1 MVLLVQNII
10 FFLLILL
17 LVTGT
22 KQTFSSP
29 AIAFVL
35 PFAISSFYLM
45 FNISR
50 WNVKLSDVTFFVI
63 LGGCVSFL
71 AGVVISNCICQ
82 SYEKKN
88 KIGLKNKLADL
99 THEFDVYVD
108 NKLLLVFTL
117 IQIFSVL
124 IVFRRVLAVSKK
136 YGYSGNISQLIYGY
150 RFLGTY
156 TTENLSLGAIGNLCY
171 NFATAAGFVW
181 VYILIH
187 KVVNKNNIPLALVVN
202 TVLSIVM
209 CLLKGG
215 RERAMQIVA
224 AGLLYYLFFN
234 KIRHKRKKE
243 LSPKQFAIVAIVGIA
258 VMGSFQ
264 MLGSILGRTVQ
275 ADPIQYIAVYL
286 CGSIRNLDVYVRD
299 LWGTHDVFGKMTFIR
314 IINYIGGKC
323 HNENWIYPL
332 DLPYQ
337 AANGKNS
344 GNIYTT
350 FYAYLYDF
358 GYIGVAI
365 MPFFIGFITNFFY
378 KIAART
384 TERNNNKINL
394 SLLIYGY
401 WYYTLLFSYFSNKF
415 YEMTFTIVFI
425 RNVIIWNALIYILK
439 KGSSGTL
446 VGRKCHFIL

>member
-1 MVLLVQNII
+1 MVLFVQNAI
-10 FFLLILL
+10 FFLLILF
-17 LVTGT
+17 LVTGA

-29 AIAFVL
+29 TVAFVL
-35 PFAISSFYLM
+35 PFAISSFYLT

-50 WNVKLSDVTFFVI
+50 WNVKLLGTTSFVI
-63 LGGCVSFL
+63 LGGCASFL
-71 AGVVISNCICQ
+71 AGVAISSYVCQ
-82 SYEKKN
+82 LYEKKY
-88 KIGLKNKLADL
+88 KAGLKSKSDNLTNK
-99 THEFDVYVD
+99 FDIYVD
-108 NKLLLVFTL
+108 DKLLLFFTL
-117 IQIFSVL
+117 TQVFSVL
-124 IVFRRVLAVSKK
+124 IAFKRILTVSKK

-156 TTENLSLGAIGNLCY
+156 TTENLSLGTIGNFCY
-171 NFATAAGFVW
+171 NFVTAAGFVW
-181 VYILIH
+181 IYILLH
-187 KVVNKNNIPLALVVN
+187 KIVNKNNIPLALVAN
-202 TVLSIVM
+202 TALSIVM

-215 RERAMQIVA
+215 RERAMQIIA

-234 KIRHKRKKE
+234 KIKHKRRKE
-243 LSPKQFAIVAIVGIA
+243 LSPKQFAIVVIAGIA

-275 ADPIQYIAVYL
+275 ADPMQYIAVYL
-286 CGSIRNLDVYVRD
+286 CGSIRNLDVYVRNS
-299 LWGTHDVFGKMTFIR
+299 WGAHDVFGKMTFIR

-337 AANGKNS
+337 VANGNNS

-384 TERNNNKINL
+384 AERNNNKIHL

-401 WYYTLLFSYFSNKF
+401 WYYTLLFSYFSNKY
-415 YEMTFTIVFI
+415 YEMTFTIVFV
-425 RNVIIWNALIYILK
+425 RNIIIWNVLIYILRK
-439 KGSSGTL
+439 FRIGHTER
-446 VGRKCHFIL
+446 GR